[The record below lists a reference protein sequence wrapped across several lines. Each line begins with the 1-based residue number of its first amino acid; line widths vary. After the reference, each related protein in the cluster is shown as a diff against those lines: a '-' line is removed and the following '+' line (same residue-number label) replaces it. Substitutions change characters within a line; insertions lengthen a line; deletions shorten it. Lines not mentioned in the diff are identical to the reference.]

1 MHEAGHTFLA
11 RLGKTKLRPG
21 GIDAT
26 NWLVE
31 KAGIGPDTKIL
42 EVACNMGTT
51 MIMLARKYGCCVMG
65 LDLDDKALAKA
76 RENIEK
82 NGLED
87 KLQVAQGSAFELPF
101 KDASF
106 DIVINEAMLTM
117 LTGTAKDKALAE
129 YARVLKPGGVLLTQ
143 DVCFRCDD
151 TSLQKE
157 LRAGLSRAINVNVEP
172 LTRDSW
178 KSRIE
183 SHGFATEQKTGAMTL
198 MDPEGMVHDEGLEG
212 ALKIMFNAMKQENH
226 EMFSRMFR
234 FFNTHKDELGYVANF
249 SRRTALGAAAA

>member
-11 RLGKTKLRPG
+11 RLGRTKLRPG

-51 MIMLARKYGCCVMG
+51 MIMLAKKYGCSVTG
-65 LDLDDKALAKA
+65 LDLDEKALAKA

-82 NGLED
+82 NGLAD
-87 KLQVAQGSAFELPF
+87 RLQVVQASAFELPF
-101 KDASF
+101 EDASF
-106 DIVINEAMLTM
+106 DIVINEAMLT
-117 LTGTAKDKALAE
+117 GDSKNRALAE
-129 YARVLKPGGVLLTQ
+129 YARVFKPGGVLLTQ

-151 TSLQKE
+151 TAEQKE

-172 LTRDSW
+172 LASDGW
-178 KSRIE
+178 KERIE
-183 SHGFATEQKTGAMTL
+183 SHGFATEQKVGAMTV
-198 MDPEGMVHDEGLEG
+198 MDPEGMIHDEGVEG

-226 EMFSRMFR
+226 EMFSNMFR
-234 FFNTHKDELGYVANF
+234 FFNSHKDELGYVANF
-249 SRRTALGAAAA
+249 STKPLAGAGAA